1 VAAACHACRHPIA
14 ARERPGRRDRCE
26 RCGADLH
33 CCRQCGFYDPRAYN
47 ACAEPQAERVLDK
60 ERANFCEYFTVAA
73 HGASAASSAPAAGRG
88 PGGAKSGD
96 ARAELE
102 RLFRRR

>member
-1 VAAACHACRHPIA
+1 MAAACHACGHPIA

-26 RCGADLH
+26 RCGAELR
-33 CCRQCGFYDPRAYN
+33 CCRQCRFYDPRAYN

-60 ERANFCEYFTVAA
+60 ERANFCEHFAVATD
-73 HGASAASSAPAAGRG
+73 GASDAAPPAGPGRG
-88 PGGAKSGD
+88 AAPSGD
-96 ARAELE
+96 ARADLE